1 MNKLL
6 ESKIFAKQPF
16 YTLSK
21 PLNKLF
27 KSKIF
32 ARQPFNTL
40 LQNKMLYH
48 KNGNNESENKKYIVN
63 PFKIQSRSTPLHVL
77 MGLKG

>member
-6 ESKIFAKQPF
+6 ENKIFAKQPF

-21 PLNKLF
+21 PLNK
-27 KSKIF
+27 
-32 ARQPFNTL
+32 L

-63 PFKIQSRSTPLHVL
+63 PFKIQSRSTPYYYYYLL
-77 MGLKG
+77 LPTTTTSTTTTT